1 MRSIHSLTPSKNE
14 SGRRVLCAQESSR
27 PLTPAFFLSFSF
39 FFRPAHLLSALRAK
53 LKGAKF

>member
-1 MRSIHSLTPSKNE
+1 MRAGGASCARKKAAARS
-14 SGRRVLCAQESSR
+14 RRH
-27 PLTPAFFLSFSF
+27 FLSFSF